1 MLLSDKAYRKLQGLP
16 VSMSSP
22 EVSKLLIDMM
32 SKSLGDSM
40 ASLVVVALGTV
51 EMQDLRLQVSTKVQ
65 EVMT

>member
-1 MLLSDKAYRKLQGLP
+1 MLLSDKAYRKLQGLQ